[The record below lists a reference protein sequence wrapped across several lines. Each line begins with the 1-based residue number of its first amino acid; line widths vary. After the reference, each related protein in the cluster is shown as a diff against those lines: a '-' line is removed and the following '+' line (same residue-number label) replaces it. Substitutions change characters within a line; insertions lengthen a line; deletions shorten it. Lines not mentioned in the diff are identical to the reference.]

1 MLSFAAKSNA
11 KCVKGKLD
19 IDFLR
24 HCRLP
29 VSRRR
34 HMDDDERGELV
45 RRLFY
50 LMTAKLEDAAAQAA
64 EGQRSGP
71 VADKIMRAGL
81 IRSAA
86 QETLIVAEATIAL
99 LQGCRPSS

>member
-1 MLSFAAKSNA
+1 MLSFAAKSNG

-19 IDFLR
+19 IDFAR
-24 HCRLP
+24 NSRLP

-50 LMTAKLEDAAAQAA
+50 LMTAKLEDAAAHAA
-64 EGQRSGP
+64 EGQGQEP
-71 VADKIMRAGL
+71 AADKIKRAGL

-86 QETLIVAEATIAL
+86 QETLIIAEATTAL
-99 LQGCRPSS
+99 LQASPPTS

>member
-1 MLSFAAKSNA
+1 
-11 KCVKGKLD
+11 
-19 IDFLR
+19 
-24 HCRLP
+24 
-29 VSRRR
+29 
-34 HMDDDERGELV
+34 
-45 RRLFY
+45 
-50 LMTAKLEDAAAQAA
+50 MTAKLEDAAAQAA